1 MTVKTPAPIHW
12 SFWLIGSI
20 AFFWNGIGAINFFLQ
35 MNPEMI
41 ASYRESERAIIVDR
55 PLWATIGFAI
65 AVFGGTLGSVLMIL
79 RRSAALSI
87 FIASLVGVIV
97 TMAHT
102 LSLDVSFGTGELLG
116 IILMPI
122 LVAAQL
128 VWYSRK
134 AQELGWL
141 R

>member
-1 MTVKTPAPIHW
+1 
-12 SFWLIGSI
+12 
-20 AFFWNGIGAINFFLQ
+20 
-35 MNPEMI
+35 
-41 ASYRESERAIIVDR
+41 
-55 PLWATIGFAI
+55 
-65 AVFGGTLGSVLMIL
+65 
-79 RRSAALSI
+79 
-87 FIASLVGVIV
+87 VGVIV